1 MKYFLMIFILL
12 SIIALSAFADLTSDD
27 LLKIAEIVKASEMEM
42 KSEINASETEMKSE
56 INASKTEMKSEIN
69 ASETRMRE
77 YVDIKIGGID
87 TRITDT
93 RNLSYALIAFIG
105 VVIGIPIW
113 RNRKDDRDLKKQVET
128 LTAELQTLKE
138 RIDSL

>member
-1 MKYFLMIFILL
+1 MTYFLMIFILL
-12 SIIALSAFADLTSDD
+12 SIITLSAFADLTSDD
-27 LLKIAEIVKASEMEM
+27 LLKIAEIVKT
-42 KSEINASETEMKSE
+42 SETAMKAE
-56 INASKTEMKSEIN
+56 IKTLETEMKSEIN

-77 YVDIKIGGID
+77 YVDIKIDGID

-113 RNRKDDRDLKKQVET
+113 RNGVQF
-128 LTAELQTLKE
+128 
-138 RIDSL
+138 

>member
-12 SIIALSAFADLTSDD
+12 STITLSAFADLTSDD
-27 LLKIAEIVKASEMEM
+27 LLKIAEIVKT
-42 KSEINASETEMKSE
+42 SETEMKAE
-56 INASKTEMKSEIN
+56 IKTLETEMKAEIN
-69 ASETRMRE
+69 GSETRMRE
-77 YVDIKIGGID
+77 HVDIKIGGID

-105 VVIGIPIW
+105 VVIGIPVW
-113 RNRKDDRDLKKQVET
+113 RNTKDDRDLKKQVET
-128 LTAELQTLKE
+128 LTAELQILKE

>member
-1 MKYFLMIFILL
+1 
-12 SIIALSAFADLTSDD
+12 
-27 LLKIAEIVKASEMEM
+27 
-42 KSEINASETEMKSE
+42 
-56 INASKTEMKSEIN
+56 
-69 ASETRMRE
+69 MRE
-77 YVDIKIGGID
+77 YVDIKISGID

-105 VVIGIPIW
+105 VVIGIPVW

-128 LTAELQTLKE
+128 LTAELQILKE